1 MKKYIARIVVML
13 LIASVLPLQVSAAEK
28 ESIELAV
35 EAEQVGV
42 SLTLPQSVSGNIL
55 SLQVG
60 LKVDSNVQEETTATF
75 QFSENVAKV
84 ADYRYNQEKG
94 ILNIYLSGTKTLFQN
109 GTESLKLGNVQI
121 NTTNENGATVHV
133 SVVEDSVK
141 MVKGTKTEVIQN
153 IDYPEKAEIILGN
166 GGNQDNGGD
175 PDNGGD
181 QNNGGNPD
189 NGGGQDN
196 GGDSDNDGDQDNG
209 EAQDKTEL
217 QQVMEMAKSYTQSEY
232 TKESYAVLQKAM
244 EMAQKVLDKEDATEE
259 EITEALKNLEN
270 AIGSLV
276 KKEDTS
282 SPSTDQDETTNQGAD
297 KNTSQNTDQ
306 KNDKNVVK
314 TGDDS
319 MVILFVAA
327 IVISVAVAAFII
339 YRRMRRK

>member
-84 ADYRYNQEKG
+84 ADYCYNQEKG

-133 SVVEDSVK
+133 SVVENSVK

-181 QNNGGNPD
+181 QD
-189 NGGGQDN
+189 NGD
-196 GGDSDNDGDQDNG
+196 
-209 EAQDKTEL
+209 AQDKTEL

-319 MVILFVAA
+319 MVIPFVAA
-327 IVISVAVAAFII
+327 IAISVAAAAFII
-339 YRRMRRK
+339 CRRMRRK

>member
-133 SVVEDSVK
+133 SVVENSVK

-181 QNNGGNPD
+181 QD
-189 NGGGQDN
+189 NGD
-196 GGDSDNDGDQDNG
+196 
-209 EAQDKTEL
+209 AQDKTEL

-259 EITEALKNLEN
+259 EITGALKNLEN

-319 MVILFVAA
+319 MVIPFVAA
-327 IVISVAVAAFII
+327 IAISVAAAAFII
-339 YRRMRRK
+339 CRRMRRK

>member
-1 MKKYIARIVVML
+1 VKKYIARIVVML

-133 SVVEDSVK
+133 SVVENSVK

-175 PDNGGD
+175 P
-181 QNNGGNPD
+181 
-189 NGGGQDN
+189 
-196 GGDSDNDGDQDNG
+196 DNDGDQDNG

-319 MVILFVAA
+319 MVIPFVAA
-327 IVISVAVAAFII
+327 IAISVAAAAFII
-339 YRRMRRK
+339 CRRMRRK

>member
-60 LKVDSNVQEETTATF
+60 LKVDSNEQEETTATF

-133 SVVEDSVK
+133 SVVENSVK

-181 QNNGGNPD
+181 QD
-189 NGGGQDN
+189 NGD
-196 GGDSDNDGDQDNG
+196 
-209 EAQDKTEL
+209 AQDKTEL

-319 MVILFVAA
+319 MVIPFVAA
-327 IVISVAVAAFII
+327 IAISVAAAAFII
-339 YRRMRRK
+339 CRRMRRK

>member
-133 SVVEDSVK
+133 SVVENSVK

-181 QNNGGNPD
+181 QD
-189 NGGGQDN
+189 NGD
-196 GGDSDNDGDQDNG
+196 
-209 EAQDKTEL
+209 AQDKTEL

-319 MVILFVAA
+319 MVIPFVAA
-327 IVISVAVAAFII
+327 IAISVTAAAFII
-339 YRRMRRK
+339 CRRMRRK

>member
-181 QNNGGNPD
+181 Q
-189 NGGGQDN
+189 
-196 GGDSDNDGDQDNG
+196 DNG

-259 EITEALKNLEN
+259 EITEVLKNLEN

-319 MVILFVAA
+319 MVIPFVAA
-327 IVISVAVAAFII
+327 IAISVAAAAFII
-339 YRRMRRK
+339 CRRMRRK

>member
-1 MKKYIARIVVML
+1 MKKYIARIVVIL

-133 SVVEDSVK
+133 SVVENSVK

-181 QNNGGNPD
+181 QD
-189 NGGGQDN
+189 NGD
-196 GGDSDNDGDQDNG
+196 
-209 EAQDKTEL
+209 AQDKTEL

-319 MVILFVAA
+319 MVIPFVAA
-327 IVISVAVAAFII
+327 IAISVAAAAFII
-339 YRRMRRK
+339 CRRMRRK

>member
-175 PDNGGD
+175 PDN
-181 QNNGGNPD
+181 
-189 NGGGQDN
+189 
-196 GGDSDNDGDQDNG
+196 DGDQDNG

-297 KNTSQNTDQ
+297 KNTSQNTDP
-306 KNDKNVVK
+306 KNAKNVVK

-319 MVILFVAA
+319 MVIPFVAA
-327 IVISVAVAAFII
+327 IAISVAAAAFII

>member
-181 QNNGGNPD
+181 QD
-189 NGGGQDN
+189 NGD
-196 GGDSDNDGDQDNG
+196 
-209 EAQDKTEL
+209 AQDKTEL

-319 MVILFVAA
+319 MVIPFVSA
-327 IVISVAVAAFII
+327 IAISVAAAAFII
-339 YRRMRRK
+339 CRRMRRK

>member
-133 SVVEDSVK
+133 SVVENSVK

-181 QNNGGNPD
+181 QD
-189 NGGGQDN
+189 NGD
-196 GGDSDNDGDQDNG
+196 
-209 EAQDKTEL
+209 AQDKTEL

-282 SPSTDQDETTNQGAD
+282 SPSTDQYETTNQGAD

-319 MVILFVAA
+319 MVIPFVAA
-327 IVISVAVAAFII
+327 IAISVAAAAFII
-339 YRRMRRK
+339 CRRMRRK

>member
-181 QNNGGNPD
+181 QD
-189 NGGGQDN
+189 NGD
-196 GGDSDNDGDQDNG
+196 
-209 EAQDKTEL
+209 AQDKSEL

-319 MVILFVAA
+319 MVIPFVAA
-327 IVISVAVAAFII
+327 IAISVAAAAFII
-339 YRRMRRK
+339 CRRMRRK

>member
-181 QNNGGNPD
+181 QD
-189 NGGGQDN
+189 NGD
-196 GGDSDNDGDQDNG
+196 
-209 EAQDKTEL
+209 AQDKTEL

-319 MVILFVAA
+319 MVIPFVAA
-327 IVISVAVAAFII
+327 IAISVTAAAFII
-339 YRRMRRK
+339 CRRMRRK

>member
-133 SVVEDSVK
+133 SVVENSVK

-181 QNNGGNPD
+181 QD
-189 NGGGQDN
+189 NGD
-196 GGDSDNDGDQDNG
+196 
-209 EAQDKTEL
+209 AQDKTEL

-319 MVILFVAA
+319 MVIPFVAA
-327 IVISVAVAAFII
+327 IAISVAAAAFII

>member
-133 SVVEDSVK
+133 SVVENSVK

-181 QNNGGNPD
+181 QD
-189 NGGGQDN
+189 NGD
-196 GGDSDNDGDQDNG
+196 
-209 EAQDKTEL
+209 AQDKTEL
-217 QQVMEMAKSYTQSEY
+217 QQVMEMAKGYTQSEY

-319 MVILFVAA
+319 MVIPFVAA
-327 IVISVAVAAFII
+327 IAISVAAAAFII
-339 YRRMRRK
+339 CRRMRRK

>member
-175 PDNGGD
+175 PDN
-181 QNNGGNPD
+181 
-189 NGGGQDN
+189 
-196 GGDSDNDGDQDNG
+196 DGDQDNG

-270 AIGSLV
+270 VIGSLV

-282 SPSTDQDETTNQGAD
+282 SPSTDQDKTPNPGAD

-319 MVILFVAA
+319 MVIPFVAA
-327 IVISVAVAAFII
+327 IAISVAAAAFII

>member
-133 SVVEDSVK
+133 SVVENSVK

-166 GGNQDNGGD
+166 GGNQDNGD
-175 PDNGGD
+175 
-181 QNNGGNPD
+181 
-189 NGGGQDN
+189 
-196 GGDSDNDGDQDNG
+196 
-209 EAQDKTEL
+209 AQDKTEL

-319 MVILFVAA
+319 MVIPFVAA
-327 IVISVAVAAFII
+327 IAISVAAAAFII
-339 YRRMRRK
+339 CRRMRRK

>member
-166 GGNQDNGGD
+166 GGNQDNGD
-175 PDNGGD
+175 
-181 QNNGGNPD
+181 
-189 NGGGQDN
+189 
-196 GGDSDNDGDQDNG
+196 
-209 EAQDKTEL
+209 AQDKTEL

-232 TKESYAVLQKAM
+232 TKESYAVLQKAR

-319 MVILFVAA
+319 MVIPFVAA
-327 IVISVAVAAFII
+327 IAISVAAAAFII
-339 YRRMRRK
+339 CRRMRRK

>member
-133 SVVEDSVK
+133 SVVENSVK

-181 QNNGGNPD
+181 QD
-189 NGGGQDN
+189 NGD
-196 GGDSDNDGDQDNG
+196 
-209 EAQDKTEL
+209 AQDKTEL

-232 TKESYAVLQKAM
+232 TKESYAVLQKTM

-319 MVILFVAA
+319 MVIPFVAA
-327 IVISVAVAAFII
+327 IAISVAAAAFII
-339 YRRMRRK
+339 CRRMRRK

>member
-1 MKKYIARIVVML
+1 MKKYIARIVVLL
-13 LIASVLPLQVSAAEK
+13 LIAVVLPLQVSAAEK

-42 SLTLPQSVSGNIL
+42 SLALPQSVSGNIL

-181 QNNGGNPD
+181 QNNG
-189 NGGGQDN
+189 
-196 GGDSDNDGDQDNG
+196 

-244 EMAQKVLDKEDATEE
+244 EMAQKVLDKEDVTEE

-319 MVILFVAA
+319 MVIPFVAA
-327 IVISVAVAAFII
+327 IAISVAAAAFII

>member
-153 IDYPEKAEIILGN
+153 IDDPEKAEIILGN

-175 PDNGGD
+175 P
-181 QNNGGNPD
+181 
-189 NGGGQDN
+189 
-196 GGDSDNDGDQDNG
+196 DNDGDQDNG

-270 AIGSLV
+270 VIGSLV

-282 SPSTDQDETTNQGAD
+282 SPSTDQDKTTNQGAD

-319 MVILFVAA
+319 MVIPFVAA
-327 IVISVAVAAFII
+327 IAISVAAAAFII

>member
-133 SVVEDSVK
+133 SVVENSVK

-175 PDNGGD
+175 P
-181 QNNGGNPD
+181 
-189 NGGGQDN
+189 
-196 GGDSDNDGDQDNG
+196 DNDGDQDNG

-270 AIGSLV
+270 VIGSLV

-282 SPSTDQDETTNQGAD
+282 SPSTDQDKTTNQGAD

-319 MVILFVAA
+319 MVIPFVAA
-327 IVISVAVAAFII
+327 IAISVAAAAFII

>member
-1 MKKYIARIVVML
+1 ML

-133 SVVEDSVK
+133 SVVENSVK

-181 QNNGGNPD
+181 QD
-189 NGGGQDN
+189 NGD
-196 GGDSDNDGDQDNG
+196 
-209 EAQDKTEL
+209 AQDKTEL

-319 MVILFVAA
+319 MVIPFVAA
-327 IVISVAVAAFII
+327 IAISVAAAAFII
-339 YRRMRRK
+339 CRRMRRK

>member
-133 SVVEDSVK
+133 SVVENSVK

-181 QNNGGNPD
+181 QD
-189 NGGGQDN
+189 NGD
-196 GGDSDNDGDQDNG
+196 
-209 EAQDKTEL
+209 AQDKTEL

-319 MVILFVAA
+319 MVIPFVAQLQ
-327 IVISVAVAAFII
+327 SVLQRQHLLFAEGCAENRIFEL
-339 YRRMRRK
+339 

>member
-133 SVVEDSVK
+133 SVVENSVK

-166 GGNQDNGGD
+166 GGN
-175 PDNGGD
+175 
-181 QNNGGNPD
+181 
-189 NGGGQDN
+189 
-196 GGDSDNDGDQDNG
+196 QDNG

-319 MVILFVAA
+319 MVIPFVAA
-327 IVISVAVAAFII
+327 IAISVAAAAFII

>member
-133 SVVEDSVK
+133 SVVENSVK

-181 QNNGGNPD
+181 QD
-189 NGGGQDN
+189 NGD
-196 GGDSDNDGDQDNG
+196 
-209 EAQDKTEL
+209 AQDKTEL

-319 MVILFVAA
+319 MVIPFVAA
-327 IVISVAVAAFII
+327 IAISVAAGAFII
-339 YRRMRRK
+339 CRRMRRK

>member
-175 PDNGGD
+175 PDN
-181 QNNGGNPD
+181 
-189 NGGGQDN
+189 
-196 GGDSDNDGDQDNG
+196 DGDQDNG
-209 EAQDKTEL
+209 DAQDKTEL

-282 SPSTDQDETTNQGAD
+282 SPSTDQDKTTNQGAD

-319 MVILFVAA
+319 MVIPFVAA
-327 IVISVAVAAFII
+327 IAISVAAAAFII

>member
-133 SVVEDSVK
+133 SVVENSVK

-181 QNNGGNPD
+181 QD
-189 NGGGQDN
+189 NGD
-196 GGDSDNDGDQDNG
+196 D
-209 EAQDKTEL
+209 QDKTEL

-319 MVILFVAA
+319 MVIPFVAA
-327 IVISVAVAAFII
+327 IAISVAAAAFII
-339 YRRMRRK
+339 CRRMRRK

>member
-141 MVKGTKTEVIQN
+141 MVTGTKTEVIQN

-175 PDNGGD
+175 P
-181 QNNGGNPD
+181 
-189 NGGGQDN
+189 
-196 GGDSDNDGDQDNG
+196 DNDGDQDNG

-270 AIGSLV
+270 VIGSLV

-282 SPSTDQDETTNQGAD
+282 SPSTDQDKTTNQGAD

-319 MVILFVAA
+319 MVIPFVAA
-327 IVISVAVAAFII
+327 IAISVAAAAFII

>member
-133 SVVEDSVK
+133 SVVENSVK

-181 QNNGGNPD
+181 QD
-189 NGGGQDN
+189 NGD
-196 GGDSDNDGDQDNG
+196 
-209 EAQDKTEL
+209 AQDKTEL
-217 QQVMEMAKSYTQSEY
+217 QQVMEMAKSYMQSEY

-319 MVILFVAA
+319 MVIPFVAA
-327 IVISVAVAAFII
+327 IAISVAAAAFII
-339 YRRMRRK
+339 CRRMRRK

>member
-133 SVVEDSVK
+133 SVVENSVK

-181 QNNGGNPD
+181 QD
-189 NGGGQDN
+189 NGD
-196 GGDSDNDGDQDNG
+196 
-209 EAQDKTEL
+209 AQDKTEL

-259 EITEALKNLEN
+259 EITEALKN
-270 AIGSLV
+270 
-276 KKEDTS
+276 
-282 SPSTDQDETTNQGAD
+282 
-297 KNTSQNTDQ
+297 
-306 KNDKNVVK
+306 VVK

-319 MVILFVAA
+319 MVIPFVAA
-327 IVISVAVAAFII
+327 IAISVAAAAFII
-339 YRRMRRK
+339 CRRMRRK

>member
-94 ILNIYLSGTKTLFQN
+94 VLNIYLSGTKTLFQN

-133 SVVEDSVK
+133 SVVENSVK

-181 QNNGGNPD
+181 QD
-189 NGGGQDN
+189 NGD
-196 GGDSDNDGDQDNG
+196 
-209 EAQDKTEL
+209 AQDKTEL

-319 MVILFVAA
+319 MVIPFVAA
-327 IVISVAVAAFII
+327 IAISVAAAAFII
-339 YRRMRRK
+339 CRRMRRK

>member
-1 MKKYIARIVVML
+1 
-13 LIASVLPLQVSAAEK
+13 
-28 ESIELAV
+28 
-35 EAEQVGV
+35 
-42 SLTLPQSVSGNIL
+42 
-55 SLQVG
+55 
-60 LKVDSNVQEETTATF
+60 
-75 QFSENVAKV
+75 
-84 ADYRYNQEKG
+84 
-94 ILNIYLSGTKTLFQN
+94 
-109 GTESLKLGNVQI
+109 
-121 NTTNENGATVHV
+121 
-133 SVVEDSVK
+133 

-181 QNNGGNPD
+181 QD
-189 NGGGQDN
+189 NGD
-196 GGDSDNDGDQDNG
+196 
-209 EAQDKTEL
+209 AQDKTEL

-314 TGDDS
+314 QEMT
-319 MVILFVAA
+319 AW
-327 IVISVAVAAFII
+327 
-339 YRRMRRK
+339 

>member
-28 ESIELAV
+28 ESIELVV

-175 PDNGGD
+175 PDN
-181 QNNGGNPD
+181 
-189 NGGGQDN
+189 
-196 GGDSDNDGDQDNG
+196 DGDQDNG
-209 EAQDKTEL
+209 DAQDKTEL

-319 MVILFVAA
+319 MVIPFVAA
-327 IVISVAVAAFII
+327 IAISVAAAAFII
-339 YRRMRRK
+339 CRRMRRK

>member
-133 SVVEDSVK
+133 SVVENSVK

-175 PDNGGD
+175 PDN
-181 QNNGGNPD
+181 
-189 NGGGQDN
+189 
-196 GGDSDNDGDQDNG
+196 DGDQDNG
-209 EAQDKTEL
+209 DAQDKTEL

-319 MVILFVAA
+319 MVIPFVAA
-327 IVISVAVAAFII
+327 IAISVAAAAFII

>member
-94 ILNIYLSGTKTLFQN
+94 ILNIYLSGTKTPFQN

-133 SVVEDSVK
+133 SVVENSVK

-181 QNNGGNPD
+181 QD
-189 NGGGQDN
+189 NGD
-196 GGDSDNDGDQDNG
+196 
-209 EAQDKTEL
+209 AQDKTEL

-319 MVILFVAA
+319 MVIPFVAA
-327 IVISVAVAAFII
+327 IAISVAAAAFII
-339 YRRMRRK
+339 CRRMRRK

>member
-181 QNNGGNPD
+181 QNNG
-189 NGGGQDN
+189 
-196 GGDSDNDGDQDNG
+196 

-244 EMAQKVLDKEDATEE
+244 EMAQKVLDKEDTTEE

-319 MVILFVAA
+319 MVIPFVAA
-327 IVISVAVAAFII
+327 IAISVAAAAFII

>member
-141 MVKGTKTEVIQN
+141 MIKGTKTEVIQN

-181 QNNGGNPD
+181 QN
-189 NGGGQDN
+189 
-196 GGDSDNDGDQDNG
+196 NG

-319 MVILFVAA
+319 MVIPFVAA
-327 IVISVAVAAFII
+327 IAISVAAAAFII
-339 YRRMRRK
+339 CRRMRRK

>member
-35 EAEQVGV
+35 EAEQIGV

-175 PDNGGD
+175 PDN
-181 QNNGGNPD
+181 
-189 NGGGQDN
+189 
-196 GGDSDNDGDQDNG
+196 DGDQDNG
-209 EAQDKTEL
+209 DAQDKTEL

-319 MVILFVAA
+319 MVIPFVAA
-327 IVISVAVAAFII
+327 IAISVAAAAFII
-339 YRRMRRK
+339 CRRMRRK

>member
-1 MKKYIARIVVML
+1 VKKYIARIVVML

-181 QNNGGNPD
+181 Q
-189 NGGGQDN
+189 
-196 GGDSDNDGDQDNG
+196 DNG

-319 MVILFVAA
+319 MVIPFVAA
-327 IVISVAVAAFII
+327 IAISVAAAAFII